1 MTKGSGGMIHEEIE
15 LEDDVVWLDE
25 FITFLENSGIDT
37 SELIIKKEV
46 TE

>member
-1 MTKGSGGMIHEEIE
+1 MKQGEIE

-37 SELIIKKEV
+37 SELIIEKEV
-46 TE
+46 AE

>member
-1 MTKGSGGMIHEEIE
+1 MIHEEIE

-37 SELIIKKEV
+37 SKIIIEEEV
-46 TE
+46 EE

>member
-1 MTKGSGGMIHEEIE
+1 MIHEEIG

>member
-1 MTKGSGGMIHEEIE
+1 MMHEEIE

-37 SELIIKKEV
+37 SELIIQKEV
-46 TE
+46 AE